1 MHCIHEYHVYHL
13 LYHVH
18 VYHVFLPSPA
28 LQKTTYDDDDLYAS
42 ASSSTK
48 KSVCNYC
55 RQPGHFK
62 DACKKLLDKIAR
74 NGGGWVT

>member
-1 MHCIHEYHVYHL
+1 MDVSAISTSRKDD
-13 LYHVH
+13 
-18 VYHVFLPSPA
+18 F
-28 LQKTTYDDDDLYAS
+28 YDDDDLYAS

-74 NGGGWVT
+74 NGGVDPKAKATHH